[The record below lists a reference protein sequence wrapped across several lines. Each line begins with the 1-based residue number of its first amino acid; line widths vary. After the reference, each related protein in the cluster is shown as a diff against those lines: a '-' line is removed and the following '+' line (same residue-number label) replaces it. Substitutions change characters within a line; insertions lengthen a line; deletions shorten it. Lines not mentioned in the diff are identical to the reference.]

1 MSIFGPPCV
10 EGSGQRTTETRIVD
24 AFNAIVVETA
34 VDVTVSIKEL
44 QSVQLTGDDNVL
56 PLITTQVSDE
66 TLTIAETECFTA
78 SQGIQ
83 AAIAIP
89 EVTSLKTTSSGNI
102 SGPGLT
108 LQNPKIQS
116 TASGNVTLA
125 QVTAESIDIE
135 ASASGSM
142 TVSGT
147 ATSVTATTTGSGTIN
162 AENCTASECVAK
174 TTGSG
179 NIRVHATDSL
189 KATISGSGN
198 IYYSGNPTI
207 EENISGSGKLIH
219 VE

>member
-1 MSIFGPPCV
+1 MSIFGSPCV
-10 EGSGQRTTETRIVD
+10 EGSGHRTSETRILD
-24 AFNAIVVETA
+24 AFNSIVVETA
-34 VDVTVSIKEL
+34 VDAIVSIKPT
-44 QSVQLTGDDNVL
+44 QSVLLTGDDNVL
-56 PLITTQVSDE
+56 PLITTAVSDN

-78 SQGIQ
+78 SQGVQ
-83 AAIAIP
+83 ADIAIP
-89 EVTSLKTTSSGNI
+89 EVNSLKTTSSGNI

-135 ASASGSM
+135 ASASGDM

-147 ATSVTATTTGSGTIN
+147 ATSITATTSGSGNIT
-162 AENCTASECVAK
+162 ADNCIASECTAK

-207 EENISGSGKLIH
+207 EEHISGSGKLIH
-219 VE
+219 VD